1 MSYLE
6 NQTRPNSYVTYY
18 LKAGAPITGIS
29 PFAVKSLT
37 GASEL
42 LFTASNLLGG
52 GAYGTIELTN
62 ALLPPTKGMQLEWNG
77 LDSRATFLINSPIL
91 SYPVFEITN
100 NAVLTNQPLFISNGD
115 HNNGTQQY
123 LTQKSDTQCGIYW
136 ASSTGGFGTMEYI
149 NGTGGG
155 QDSLNIYNS
164 PGAQGGSP
172 LWLQSNLIVYSDAF
186 STLFNSCNYLG
197 NLWAN
202 SLKLPQNS
210 ESQPFATPGDGFIR
224 TSPFASGSNCMD
236 FFIRLGTGL
245 TVGYN
250 WFVSDGA
257 GSYNYATLR
266 GGAVLSNA
274 DQALFTCAN
283 IYGYCNLSSVAGA
296 FSNLTVTSTASVCNT
311 LTVTSPTGGYSPIT
325 LRGLLSSPVAISSS
339 VYPGATGPI
348 SCGNAAGLM
357 GVFQMPAGW
366 SQANMVQVTLAGM
379 NAFAPTNR
387 VTQYNTTFDYTQSGG
402 SVGPP
407 DGIWFFITST
417 NAGIPPFSVAN
428 YTNNISAY
436 QILCGLPPVPS
447 SSFGSSTVAYPDAG
461 SNSTSLQI
469 NWPVTFT
476 FSPRT
481 LTGVAGQFY
490 IWCSL
495 HNPLA
500 HGGTINFNAFS
511 LQATLTYLA

>member
-1 MSYLE
+1 MSFLE
-6 NQTRPNSYVTYY
+6 NQTRPNSYVAYY
-18 LKAGAPITGIS
+18 LKTDAPITGIS

-42 LFTASNLLGG
+42 LFIASNLLGG
-52 GAYGTIELTN
+52 PYGTIQLTN
-62 ALLPPTKGMQLEWNG
+62 ALLPPAKGMQLEWSG
-77 LDSRATFLINSPIL
+77 LNDSATFLINSPIH
-91 SYPVFEITN
+91 SYPLFEITN
-100 NAVLTNQPLFISNGD
+100 NTVIANQPLYISNAD
-115 HNNGTQQY
+115 HTNGTQQY
-123 LTQKSDTQCGIYW
+123 LTQKSDTQGGIYW
-136 ASSTGGFGTMEYI
+136 ASSTGYFGTMEYI

-155 QDSLNIYNS
+155 QDSLNIYTS
-164 PGAQGGSP
+164 PGAVGGSP
-172 LWLQSNLIVYSDAF
+172 LWLQSNLIVYSDAI
-186 STLFNSCNYLG
+186 STLNTSCNFMA
-197 NLWAN
+197 NLYAN
-202 SLKLPQNS
+202 NLKLPQTS
-210 ESQPFATPGDGFIR
+210 ISTPTAPGDGVIR

-236 FFIRLGTGL
+236 LFVHLGTGL

-250 WFVSDGA
+250 FFANDND
-257 GSYNYATLR
+257 GSYLYATLR

-274 DQALFTCAN
+274 DTALFTCAN
-283 IYGYCNLSSVAGA
+283 IYGYCNISSVAGS

-325 LRGLLSSPVAISSS
+325 LRGLLTSPVAISST

-348 SCGNAAGLM
+348 LCGNAAGLM
-357 GVFQMPAGW
+357 GVFQMPDGW
-366 SQANMVQVTLAGM
+366 SQANTVQVTLAGM

-387 VTQYNTTFDYTQSGG
+387 VTQYNTTFDYSQSGG
-402 SVGPP
+402 SAGPP

-417 NAGIPPFSVAN
+417 NAGIPAFSVSN
-428 YTNNISAY
+428 YTNTIAAY

-447 SSFGSSTVAYPDAG
+447 SSFSSSTVAYPDAG

-495 HNPLA
+495 HNPNA